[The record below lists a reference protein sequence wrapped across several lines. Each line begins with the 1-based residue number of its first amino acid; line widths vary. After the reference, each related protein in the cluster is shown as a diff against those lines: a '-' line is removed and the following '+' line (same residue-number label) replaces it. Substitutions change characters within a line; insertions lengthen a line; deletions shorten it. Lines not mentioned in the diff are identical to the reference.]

1 MLLKAGDPITAV
13 RDIVFS
19 LGALTF
25 YYLLYAA
32 RLVPRWLSGWGIVG
46 TVGYLAAGVIAV
58 FSTEQVILLLPLA
71 LQEMVMAIWLVAKGF
86 NAQAMAALTPAHAPV
101 ISERPHLESVS

>member
-1 MLLKAGDPITAV
+1 MGFTQANQAAAEGDPITAV

-32 RLVPRWLSGWGIVG
+32 RLVPDGCPAGGSSAQWG
-46 TVGYLAAGVIAV
+46 TWRRA
-58 FSTEQVILLLPLA
+58 
-71 LQEMVMAIWLVAKGF
+71 
-86 NAQAMAALTPAHAPV
+86 
-101 ISERPHLESVS
+101 